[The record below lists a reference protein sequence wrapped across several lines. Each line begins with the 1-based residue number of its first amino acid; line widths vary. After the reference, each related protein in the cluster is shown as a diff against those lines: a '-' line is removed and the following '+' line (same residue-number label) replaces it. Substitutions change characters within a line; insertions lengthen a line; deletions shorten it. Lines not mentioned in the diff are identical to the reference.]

1 MKVFANNAR
10 DGKKGWV
17 VGDNEGNKLWFVQ
30 VSWGVCASLRVILFY
45 SLYFTLKEIAVVTYF
60 ESQFSHSVVKNY

>member
-30 VSWGVCASLRVILFY
+30 CG
-45 SLYFTLKEIAVVTYF
+45 
-60 ESQFSHSVVKNY
+60 SVVGCMCFSTCDIVLLVVFHVEGNSSCNIF